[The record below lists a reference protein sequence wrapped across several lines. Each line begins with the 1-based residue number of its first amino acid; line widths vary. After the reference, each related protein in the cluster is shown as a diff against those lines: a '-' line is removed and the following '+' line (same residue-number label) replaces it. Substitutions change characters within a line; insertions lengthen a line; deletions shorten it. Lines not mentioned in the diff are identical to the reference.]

1 MKRLSKALWAILG
14 LCMIPL
20 WTHAQE
26 TFPDGSPIPSWF
38 QETSARDIKKLGKLY
53 DITQHGVVN
62 DSTLVQTDKIQAV
75 IDLAA
80 EQGGGVIYI
89 PQGVYQSGS
98 LFFKPH
104 THLYVEGTLK
114 GSDDISNFAVID
126 TRMEG
131 QNLKY
136 FAALVNAIDVD
147 GFTITG
153 KGTINGNGL
162 RYWKSFWLRR
172 QVNPQCTNL
181 EELRPRLV
189 FISDSK
195 DVQIEGVHLIN
206 SPFWTTH
213 LYRCENVKLLNL
225 HIFAPKAP
233 VKAPSSDAIDIDVC
247 TNVLVKNCYIS
258 VNDDAIALK
267 GGKGPWADQDTQNNG
282 ANRNV
287 IIEDCTYGFCHSALT
302 CGSESIHNHNI
313 VLRRIQVD
321 QAQRL
326 LWLKMRPDTPQNYE
340 YITVENITGNVT
352 NLLYVKPWTQ
362 FFDLKGRK
370 DIPYSYSSHISMRNI
385 DIECNIAF
393 NIDKA
398 DDQYKLSDFTFE
410 NLQLKAQEGKTD
422 LLKAIE
428 GVQLKNVKIN
438 GQEVDL

>member
-1 MKRLSKALWAILG
+1 MSTQDEKDIEYILRVIAHPEME
-14 LCMIPL
+14 LTAEFRM
-20 WTHAQE
+20 WMQDKEH
-26 TFPDGSPIPSWF
+26 
-38 QETSARDIKKLGKLY
+38 RKLY
-53 DITQHGVVN
+53 
-62 DSTLVQTDKIQAV
+62 K
-75 IDLAA
+75 AA
-80 EQGGGVIYI
+80 
-89 PQGVYQSGS
+89 
-98 LFFKPH
+98 K
-104 THLYVEGTLK
+104 
-114 GSDDISNFAVID
+114 
-126 TRMEG
+126 
-131 QNLKY
+131 
-136 FAALVNAIDVD
+136 AA
-147 GFTITG
+147 
-153 KGTINGNGL
+153 
-162 RYWKSFWLRR
+162 
-172 QVNPQCTNL
+172 
-181 EELRPRLV
+181 
-189 FISDSK
+189 
-195 DVQIEGVHLIN
+195 H
-206 SPFWTTH
+206 
-213 LYRCENVKLLNL
+213 
-225 HIFAPKAP
+225 
-233 VKAPSSDAIDIDVC
+233 
-247 TNVLVKNCYIS
+247 
-258 VNDDAIALK
+258 DAIALK

-410 NLQLKAQEGKTD
+410 NLQLKAKEGKTD